1 MQFLRAILLVIS
13 SALPALAQYEPVI
26 VIPGKPGV
34 PVILNGVDAS
44 WAVVEGDWGLARPH
58 PSPSAIYGSLLL
70 PLQPPRDTYFP
81 NTGRSPG
88 YGRYEVDRGANQA
101 PQPAPSYHRTW
112 SSASDPGPV
121 TEYAP
126 FDVPPVIVAPNVDPY
141 RRPLRRP

>member
-1 MQFLRAILLVIS
+1 LLVIS

-58 PSPSAIYGSLLL
+58 PAPSAIYGSLLL

-81 NTGRSPG
+81 STGRSPG
-88 YGRYEVDRGANQA
+88 YGRYEVDPGANRP
-101 PQPAPSYHRTW
+101 PQPAQSYHRNW